1 MQVTNNSEI
10 ITTEEEL
17 RKIIKPYPKILDKRI
32 QPTLDN
38 YSIEF
43 ITQASIA
50 ALTFSDLTLG
60 MPFLNLK
67 SDQFTIENSSKIS
80 VTIPLNPIYSEIKN
94 LPFSLYF
101 LIPGVGHGLRVNGVA
116 CQIKPN
122 NDKKEER
129 KVVLTINTAYFH
141 CARAITR
148 AGLWNTRLITDLPT
162 ENSTENL
169 TVKEIIERSPYLLLS
184 TQDAMGKTELSP
196 RGDPAGFVKLIDEN
210 HVLLP
215 ERPGNKVAVSLTNII
230 NNPAVGL
237 SFLIPESNQILYLEG
252 NAHITT
258 DQALLRPLAIKDKIP
273 KLGILI
279 AINRRSLHKSAALE
293 STEIWQ
299 QENHIIST
307 SLTPFSKAL
316 TAHMQ
321 GEGLLG
327 KLSNPIVTGIIKHDM
342 NNLY

>member
-1 MQVTNNSEI
+1 MSVTNNSEI
-10 ITTEEEL
+10 ITTEVEL
-17 RKIIKPYPKILDKRI
+17 RKILTSYPKILDKRI

-43 ITQASIA
+43 ITQASVA

-67 SDQFTIENSSKIS
+67 SDQFTIDNLSTIL
-80 VTIPLNPIYSEIKN
+80 VTTPLNPDHSEIIN

-101 LIPGVGHGLRVNGVA
+101 LIPGVGHGLRINGKA
-116 CQIKPN
+116 CQIKPI

-129 KVVLTINTAYFH
+129 KVVLTINSVYLH

-148 AGLWNTRLITDLPT
+148 AGLWNTRLITDLPI
-162 ENSTENL
+162 ENSTKNL
-169 TVKEIIERSPYLLLS
+169 TVKEIIESSPYLLLS
-184 TQDAMGKTELSP
+184 TQDAIGNTELSP
-196 RGDPAGFVKLIDEN
+196 RGDPAGFVKFIDEN
-210 HVLLP
+210 SVLLP
-215 ERPGNKVAVSLTNII
+215 ERPGNRVAVSLTNII

-237 SFLIPESNQILYLEG
+237 SFLIPGLNQIIYLEG
-252 NAHITT
+252 NAHITS
-258 DQALLRPLAIKDKIP
+258 DQALLSPFAIKEKIP
-273 KLGILI
+273 KLGII
-279 AINRRSLHKSAALE
+279 ISINKLSSHKSAALE
-293 STEIWQ
+293 STAIWQ
-299 QENHIIST
+299 EESHISST

-327 KLSNPIVTGIIKHDM
+327 KLSNPIVSGIIKHDM

>member
-1 MQVTNNSEI
+1 MLVTNNSGKI
-10 ITTEEEL
+10 NTEKEL
-17 RKIIKPYPKILDKRI
+17 RKIIKSYPKILDKRI

-43 ITQASIA
+43 ITQASVA

-60 MPFLNLK
+60 MPFLDLK
-67 SDQFTIENSSKIS
+67 SDQFTIYDLSTISITTPSNPDNSDI
-80 VTIPLNPIYSEIKN
+80 VN

-101 LIPGVGHGLRVNGVA
+101 LIPGVGHGLRINGKA
-116 CQIKPN
+116 CQIKPT
-122 NDKKEER
+122 NDKKVET
-129 KVVLTINTAYFH
+129 KIVLTINSVYLH

-148 AGLWNTRLITDLPT
+148 AGLWNTRLITDLLI

-169 TVKEIIERSPYLLLS
+169 TAKEIIESSPYLLLS
-184 TQDAMGKTELSP
+184 TQDTMGNTELSP
-196 RGDPAGFVKLIDEN
+196 RGDPAGFVKFIDEN

-237 SFLIPESNQILYLEG
+237 SFLIPGSNQIIYMEG
-252 NAHITT
+252 NAHITA
-258 DQALLRPLAIKDKIP
+258 DQALLSPLAIKEKIP
-273 KLGILI
+273 KLGII
-279 AINRRSLHKSAALE
+279 ISINRLSSHKSAALI

-299 QENHIIST
+299 KESHMSST

-316 TAHMQ
+316 TAHIQ

-327 KLSNPIVTGIIKHDM
+327 KLSNPIMSGIIKHDM

>member
-1 MQVTNNSEI
+1 MDITINNDK
-10 ITTEEEL
+10 ITSGKEL
-17 RKIIKPYPKILDKRI
+17 RKILTSYPKILDKRI

-43 ITQASIA
+43 ITQAFVA

-67 SDQFTIENSSKIS
+67 SDQFSIDNLSTIS
-80 VTIPLNPIYSEIKN
+80 VTIPLNPDHSEIIN
-94 LPFSLYF
+94 VPFSLYF
-101 LIPGVGHGLRVNGVA
+101 LIPGVGHGLRINGKA
-116 CQIKPN
+116 CQIKPI
-122 NDKKEER
+122 NDKEAETKI
-129 KVVLTINTAYFH
+129 VLTINSVYFH

-148 AGLWNTRLITDLPT
+148 AGLWDTRIKTEISAADLT
-162 ENSTENL
+162 A
-169 TVKEIIERSPYLLLS
+169 KDIIESSPYLLLS
-184 TQDAMGKTELSP
+184 TQDAIGNTELSP
-196 RGDPAGFVKLIDEN
+196 RGDPAGFVKFIDDN
-210 HVLLP
+210 YLLLP

-237 SFLIPESNQILYLEG
+237 SFLIPGSNQIVYLEG

-258 DQALLRPLAIKDKIP
+258 NQTLLKPLAIKEKIP

-279 AINRRSLHKSAALE
+279 SINRLSLNRSTALE

-299 QENHIIST
+299 KENHISSS

-327 KLSNPIVTGIIKHDM
+327 KLSNPIVSGIIKHDM

>member
-1 MQVTNNSEI
+1 MSITNNSEKI
-10 ITTEEEL
+10 ITEAEL
-17 RKIIKPYPKILDKRI
+17 RKILTSYPKILDKRI

-43 ITQASIA
+43 ITQASVA

-60 MPFLNLK
+60 MPFLNVK
-67 SDQFTIENSSKIS
+67 SDQFSIDNLSTIL
-80 VTIPLNPIYSEIKN
+80 VTVPLNPGHSEIIN

-101 LIPGVGHGLRVNGVA
+101 LIPGVGHGLRINGKA
-116 CQIKPN
+116 CKIKPIN
-122 NDKKEER
+122 NKELETEI
-129 KVVLTINTAYFH
+129 VLTINSVYLH

-148 AGLWNTRLITDLPT
+148 AGLWDTGIKT
-162 ENSTENL
+162 EVL
-169 TVKEIIERSPYLLLS
+169 TAKDIIERSPYALLS
-184 TQDAMGKTELSP
+184 TQNAMGSTELSP
-196 RGDPAGFVKLIDEN
+196 RGDPAGFVQFIDEN

-215 ERPGNKVAVSLTNII
+215 ERPGNRVAVSLTNII

-237 SFLIPESNQILYLEG
+237 SFLIPGSNQIIYLEG
-252 NAHITT
+252 NAYITT
-258 DQALLRPLAIKDKIP
+258 DQALLSPLAIKEKIP

-279 AINRRSLHKSAALE
+279 SINRLSSHKSAALE
-293 STEIWQ
+293 NTKIWQ
-299 QENHIIST
+299 EESHVSRT

-327 KLSNPIVTGIIKHDM
+327 KLSTPIVSGIIKHDM

>member
-1 MQVTNNSEI
+1 MDITINNDKITSE
-10 ITTEEEL
+10 TEL
-17 RKIIKPYPKILDKRI
+17 RKILKSYPKILDKRI

-43 ITQASIA
+43 ITQASVA

-67 SDQFTIENSSKIS
+67 SDQFSIDNLSTIS
-80 VTIPLNPIYSEIKN
+80 VTIPLNPGHSEIID

-101 LIPGVGHGLRVNGVA
+101 LIPGVGHGLRINGKA
-116 CQIKPN
+116 CQIKPI
-122 NDKKEER
+122 NDKEVETKI
-129 KVVLTINTAYFH
+129 VLTIDSVYLH

-148 AGLWNTRLITDLPT
+148 AGLWNTGIKTEVLTDSST
-162 ENSTENL
+162 GNSTA
-169 TVKEIIERSPYLLLS
+169 KDIIECSPYVLLS
-184 TQDAMGKTELSP
+184 TQNAMGSTELSP
-196 RGDPAGFVKLIDEN
+196 RGDPAGFVKFIDEN

-237 SFLIPESNQILYLEG
+237 SFLIPGSNQIVYLEG

-258 DQALLRPLAIKDKIP
+258 NQTLLKPLAIKEKIP
-273 KLGILI
+273 KLGIVI
-279 AINRRSLHKSAALE
+279 SINRLSSHKSAALE
-293 STEIWQ
+293 STAIWQ
-299 QENHIIST
+299 EENHISSI

-327 KLSNPIVTGIIKHDM
+327 KLSNPIVSGIIKHDM

>member
-1 MQVTNNSEI
+1 MDITINNDK
-10 ITTEEEL
+10 ITSGKEL
-17 RKIIKPYPKILDKRI
+17 RKILTPYPKILDKRI

-43 ITQASIA
+43 ITQASVA

-67 SDQFTIENSSKIS
+67 GDQFSIDNLSTIS
-80 VTIPLNPIYSEIKN
+80 VTIPLNPDHSEIIS

-101 LIPGVGHGLRVNGVA
+101 LIPGVGHGLRINGKA
-116 CQIKPN
+116 CQINPIK
-122 NDKKEER
+122 DKEIETKII
-129 KVVLTINTAYFH
+129 LTINSAYLH

-148 AGLWNTRLITDLPT
+148 ASLWDTEIKTDISV
-162 ENSTENL
+162 EDL
-169 TVKEIIERSPYLLLS
+169 TVQDAIENSPYLLLS
-184 TQDAMGKTELSP
+184 TQDAIGNTELSP
-196 RGDPAGFVKLIDEN
+196 RGDPAGFVKVIDEK

-215 ERPGNKVAVSLTNII
+215 ERPGNRVAVSLTNII
-230 NNPAVGL
+230 NNPTVGL
-237 SFLIPESNQILYLEG
+237 SFLIPGSNQIVYLEG
-252 NAHITT
+252 DAHITT
-258 DQALLRPLAIKDKIP
+258 NQTLLKPLAIKEKIP

-279 AINRRSLHKSAALE
+279 SINRLSIYRSTTLE
-293 STEIWQ
+293 NTKIWQ
-299 QENHIIST
+299 KENHISRAAI
-307 SLTPFSKAL
+307 TPFSKAL

-327 KLSNPIVTGIIKHDM
+327 KLSNPIGSGSIKHDM

>member
-1 MQVTNNSEI
+1 MSIMNNSEKI
-10 ITTEEEL
+10 ITEVEL
-17 RKIIKPYPKILDKRI
+17 RKILTSYPKILDKRI

-43 ITQASIA
+43 ITLASVA

-60 MPFLNLK
+60 MPFLNVK
-67 SDQFTIENSSKIS
+67 SDQFSIDNLSTIS
-80 VTIPLNPIYSEIKN
+80 VTVPLNPGHSEINN

-101 LIPGVGHGLRVNGVA
+101 LIPGVGHGLRINGKA
-116 CQIKPN
+116 CQIKPIN
-122 NDKKEER
+122 NKELETEI
-129 KVVLTINTAYFH
+129 VLTINSVYLH

-148 AGLWNTRLITDLPT
+148 AGLWDTRIKT
-162 ENSTENL
+162 EISIA
-169 TVKEIIERSPYLLLS
+169 KDIIESSPYALLS
-184 TQDAMGKTELSP
+184 TQNAMGSTELSP
-196 RGDPAGFVKLIDEN
+196 RGDPAGFVKFIDEN

-237 SFLIPESNQILYLEG
+237 SFLIPGSNQIVYLEG

-258 DQALLRPLAIKDKIP
+258 DQALLSPLAIKEKIP

-279 AINRRSLHKSAALE
+279 SINRLSSHKSAALE
-293 STEIWQ
+293 NTKIWQ
-299 QENHIIST
+299 EESHVSRT

-327 KLSNPIVTGIIKHDM
+327 KLSNPIVSGIIKHDM

>member
-1 MQVTNNSEI
+1 MSITNNSEKI
-10 ITTEEEL
+10 ITEVEL
-17 RKIIKPYPKILDKRI
+17 RKILTSYPKILDKRI

-43 ITQASIA
+43 ITQASVA

-60 MPFLNLK
+60 MPFLNVK
-67 SDQFTIENSSKIS
+67 SDQFSIDNLSTIS
-80 VTIPLNPIYSEIKN
+80 VTVPLNPGHSEIIN

-101 LIPGVGHGLRVNGVA
+101 LIPGVGHGLRINGKA
-116 CQIKPN
+116 CQIKPIN
-122 NDKKEER
+122 NKELETEI
-129 KVVLTINTAYFH
+129 VLTINSVYLH

-148 AGLWNTRLITDLPT
+148 AGLWDTRIKT
-162 ENSTENL
+162 EISIA
-169 TVKEIIERSPYLLLS
+169 KDIIERSPYVLLS
-184 TQDAMGKTELSP
+184 TQNAMGSTELSP
-196 RGDPAGFVKLIDEN
+196 RGDPAGFVQFIDEN

-215 ERPGNKVAVSLTNII
+215 ERPGNRVAVSLTNII
-230 NNPAVGL
+230 NNPVVGL
-237 SFLIPESNQILYLEG
+237 SFLIPGSNQIVYLEG

-258 DQALLRPLAIKDKIP
+258 DQALLSPLAIKEKIP

-279 AINRRSLHKSAALE
+279 SINKLSSHKSAALE

-299 QENHIIST
+299 EESHISRT

-327 KLSNPIVTGIIKHDM
+327 KLSNPIVSGIIKHDM

>member
-1 MQVTNNSEI
+1 MPVTNNSEKI
-10 ITTEEEL
+10 STEEGL
-17 RKIIKPYPKILDKRI
+17 RKIIKSYPKILDKRI

-43 ITQASIA
+43 ITQATVA

-60 MPFLNLK
+60 MPFLNLQ
-67 SDQFTIENSSKIS
+67 SDQFTIENSSTIS
-80 VTIPLNPIYSEIKN
+80 VTIPLNPAHSEIKN

-101 LIPGVGHGLRVNGVA
+101 LIPGVGHGLRINGVA
-116 CQIKPN
+116 CQIKPI

-148 AGLWNTRLITDLPT
+148 AGLWNTRLITDLPI

-169 TVKEIIERSPYLLLS
+169 TAKEIIERSPYLLLS

-196 RGDPAGFVKLIDEN
+196 RGDPAGFVKFIDEN
-210 HVLLP
+210 HILLP

-237 SFLIPESNQILYLEG
+237 SFVIPGSHQILYLEG

-258 DQALLRPLAIKDKIP
+258 DQALLSPFAIKEKLP

-279 AINRRSLHKSAALE
+279 AINRRSSHKSTALE
-293 STEIWQ
+293 STNIWQ
-299 QENHIIST
+299 KENHISST

-327 KLSNPIVTGIIKHDM
+327 KLSNPIVSGIIKHDM

>member
-1 MQVTNNSEI
+1 MNVTINNDKISSEI
-10 ITTEEEL
+10 EL
-17 RKIIKPYPKILDKRI
+17 RKILKSYPKILDKRI

-50 ALTFSDLTLG
+50 ALTLSDLTLG
-60 MPFLNLK
+60 MPLLNLK
-67 SDQFTIENSSKIS
+67 SDKFVIKNLSTISI
-80 VTIPLNPIYSEIKN
+80 TTPLNPGHQEINN

-101 LIPGVGHGLRVNGVA
+101 LIPGVGHGLRINGKA
-116 CQIKPN
+116 CEIKPIN
-122 NDKKEER
+122 NKEVET
-129 KVVLTINTAYFH
+129 KIVLTIHSVYLH

-148 AGLWNTRLITDLPT
+148 AGLWNTQINTASPIVEST
-162 ENSTENL
+162 AKGIIENS
-169 TVKEIIERSPYLLLS
+169 PYALLS
-184 TQDAMGKTELSP
+184 TQDAMGNTELSP
-196 RGDPAGFVKLIDEN
+196 RGDPAGFVKFIDEN
-210 HVLLP
+210 CLLLP

-237 SFLIPESNQILYLEG
+237 SFLIPGSNQIVYLEG

-258 DQALLRPLAIKDKIP
+258 NQSLLKPLAIKDKVP

-279 AINRRSLHKSAALE
+279 SINRLSLNHSTALE

-299 QENHIIST
+299 KGNHISST

-327 KLSNPIVTGIIKHDM
+327 KLSNPIVSGIIKHDM